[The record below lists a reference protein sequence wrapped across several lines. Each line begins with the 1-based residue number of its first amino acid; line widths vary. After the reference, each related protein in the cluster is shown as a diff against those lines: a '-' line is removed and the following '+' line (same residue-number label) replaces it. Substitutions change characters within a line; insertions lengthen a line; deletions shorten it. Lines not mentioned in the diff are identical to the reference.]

1 MRLLLNQTLFP
12 IDTDSV
18 RIRVRSN
25 LFKLLTLFAFTKRNS
40 NPMPV
45 TKRSKALTIL
55 LHAAAWALLLIF
67 PLWILPRSPLFF
79 QVTQD
84 FSGSAGFSLD
94 PTWMQAESVITN
106 ILLAGFFYLNLY
118 LLIPAVLSKRGWFF
132 YGAVIL
138 LCMLVYLTGGYGV
151 RLMIFPAHTH
161 FKPPYFIRVPDF
173 FIVFGIS
180 LVLKLIQERSRLEN
194 DLKEQENERLKSELS
209 FLRSQVSP
217 HFIFNVLNGV
227 AALARKKSDQVE
239 ESVVQL
245 SHLMRYSL
253 YNAEQKVTVEKE
265 MEYVANYIALQKLR
279 FGSQVQISFRQNIDE
294 GNLAIE
300 PMLLIPFVENA
311 FKHGVGLINEPV
323 IIIEADIADRIL
335 NFVVKNKFNQNY
347 IETKDPSS
355 GIGLHNVER
364 RLQLLYK
371 NLYAMNT
378 YAKEGWF
385 IAELKL
391 ELQ

>member
-1 MRLLLNQTLFP
+1 MRLLLNQALFP
-12 IDTDSV
+12 TSTDSAK
-18 RIRVRSN
+18 IWVRSY
-25 LFKLLTLFAFTKRNS
+25 LFKLLTLFAFSERNA

-45 TKRSKALTIL
+45 TKRSRALTVL
-55 LHAAAWALLLIF
+55 LHVAAWTLLLIF

-84 FSGSAGFSLD
+84 FSGSAGLSLD
-94 PTWMQAESVITN
+94 PSRMQAESVITN
-106 ILLAGFFYLNLY
+106 FLLAGFFYLNLY
-118 LLIPAVLSKRGWFF
+118 LLIPTVLSKRGWFL

-138 LCMLVYLTGGYGV
+138 VCMLVYLTGGYGV
-151 RLMIFPAHTH
+151 RLMMFPAHTH
-161 FKPPYFIRVPDF
+161 FKLPYFIRVPDF

-180 LVLKLIQERSRLEN
+180 LVLKLIQERSKLEN

-239 ESVVQL
+239 ESIVQL

-265 MEYVANYIALQKLR
+265 MEYIANYIALQKLR

-294 GNLAIE
+294 SNLAIE

-311 FKHGVGLINEPV
+311 FKHGVGLISEPV
-323 IIIEADIADRIL
+323 IVIEVDIADHTL
-335 NFVVKNKFNQNY
+335 NFVVKNKFNQNHL
-347 IETKDPSS
+347 ETKDPSS

-371 NLYAMNT
+371 KLYSMNT
-378 YAKEGWF
+378 YTKEGWF

-391 ELQ
+391 ELP